1 MSLTVLK
8 KKLFPSVLV
17 DYKRRPYINKFG
29 LYFRLTFDSNITC
42 AHTKN
47 LFPNPS
53 SSYKL
58 KCKPGYTIL
67 ELKFDRS
74 ISVWFH
80 KIIQSYNLRRKSVS
94 KFVLGVTGC
103 NLANETSE

>member
-1 MSLTVLK
+1 MTALK
-8 KKLFPSVLV
+8 KKLTPSVLV

-42 AHTKN
+42 SNTKN

-74 ISVWFH
+74 IAVWFH

-103 NLANETSE
+103 HLANETSE